1 VRFEDCGLLDYSDEY
16 DMSLSK
22 IDNATHEIGY
32 DSVRFF
38 ATLLILIHHFNTT
51 CSEVAIP
58 FNRTISGFIDRF
70 DMGGVGVGLF
80 FILSGALQYKKNKE
94 RVCVKSYYGKRLLR
108 IYIPYWIAFLEA
120 LLAVYITDREILDS
134 ITNNKIGTIISVLGL
149 NYSSAFWTQIGIKP
163 GILLVGEWF
172 TAVIVF
178 LYILFP
184 LLHWIYK
191 AHRRLGTIIIFLV
204 FGINLKLEILTY
216 FNGYFSITN
225 GIMYFWLGMLFEEHR
240 EAMKPRWGIISWVV
254 MVSVYIIKPYI
265 FENNYLYCFIM
276 SIVSFVYIYHLEMDF
291 WVSRYICKYSYEI
304 YLIHHRIFLIF
315 MPMLLN
321 SGSKQSQVFVC
332 FVLLTG
338 LILLLSEKLQAASR
352 FATKVL
358 FPDLFGAS

>member
-1 VRFEDCGLLDYSDEY
+1 
-16 DMSLSK
+16 MSYLK
-22 IDNATHEIGY
+22 ADNETHDTGY
-32 DSVRFF
+32 DSVRFL
-38 ATLLILIHHFNTT
+38 AILLILIQHFNTT
-51 CSEVAIP
+51 CSETGIP
-58 FNRTISGFIDRF
+58 FNRTIGEFIDRF

-80 FILSGALQYKKNKE
+80 FILSGALQYKRNKKN
-94 RVCVKSYYGKRLLR
+94 VCVKSYYGKRLLR
-108 IYIPYWIAFLEA
+108 IYIPYWIAFLVA
-120 LLAVYITDREILDS
+120 LLTVYITDRRILNT
-134 ITNNKIGTIISVLGL
+134 IIKNRIGTIISILGL

-184 LLHWIYK
+184 FLHWVFK
-191 AHRRLGTIIIFLV
+191 VHRKLGTIIIFLI

-216 FNGYFSITN
+216 YNGYFSITN

-240 EAMKPRWGIISWVV
+240 EAMKPWWGIISWVV
-254 MVSVYIIKPYI
+254 LVCVYIIKPYI
-265 FENNYLYCFIM
+265 FENNYMYCFIM
-276 SIVSFVYIYHLEMDF
+276 SIVSFIYLYYLEVDF
-291 WVSRYICKYSYEI
+291 RVSRYICKYSYEI

-352 FATKVL
+352 FAAKVFVSCFL
-358 FPDLFGAS
+358 GAS

>member
-1 VRFEDCGLLDYSDEY
+1 MNYSGEY
-16 DMSLSK
+16 DMSFSQA
-22 IDNATHEIGY
+22 DNATHVIGY

-51 CSEVAIP
+51 CSEKSIP
-58 FNRTISGFIDRF
+58 LFRTISAFIIRF

-108 IYIPYWIAFLEA
+108 IYIPYWIAFLVV

-134 ITNNKIGTIISVLGL
+134 IINNKIGTIISVLGL

-172 TAVIVF
+172 TAVIVL

-191 AHRRLGTIIIFLV
+191 THRRLGTIIIFFI

-216 FNGYFSITN
+216 HNGYFSITN
-225 GIMYFWLGMLFEEHR
+225 AIMYFWLGMLFEEHR
-240 EAMKPRWGIISWVV
+240 EAIKPWWGIISWVT
-254 MVSVYIIKPYI
+254 MVSIYIIKPYI
-265 FENNYLYCFIM
+265 LENNYISCFIM
-276 SIVSFVYIYHLEMDF
+276 SIASFIYLYYLEVDIR
-291 WVSRYICKYSYEI
+291 VSRYICKYSYEI

-321 SGSKQSQVFVC
+321 SGSKQSQVFGC